1 MPARLQNQFGTSG
14 LDQYCQELFVT
25 TLSPLIHCYTAPAC
39 KMTQQRPGQNQQ
51 QYGYPPQSVV
61 DWRFVVNSGQ
71 YVDLTSPVPAPG
83 QQWIHGQPHAARGT
97 GSASH
102 TVVAPQMMQ
111 VCTVV

>member
-1 MPARLQNQFGTSG
+1 
-14 LDQYCQELFVT
+14 
-25 TLSPLIHCYTAPAC
+25 
-39 KMTQQRPGQNQQ
+39 MTQQRLRQNQQ

-83 QQWIHGQPHAARGT
+83 QQGQPHAARGT

-102 TVVAPQMMQ
+102 TIVAPQMMQ